1 VAKADDIPPLR
12 IGEVDIPAGASTRL
26 ELPFARL
33 YTRKSMTLPVQVIRG
48 RRAGPTLFVSAAI
61 HGDEINGV
69 EIIRRLLRLSQIQ
82 KLRGTLI
89 AVPIVNVH
97 GFIHHTRYLPDRRD
111 LNRSFPGSETGSLTA
126 RLANLFLEEIVSKCS
141 HGIDLHTGAIHRENL
156 PQIRANFDHPETLAM
171 ARAFAVPVLL
181 DSDLRDG
188 SLRQVADERG
198 IPTLLYE
205 AGEALRFNEV
215 AIRAGVKGIVSVM
228 RHLDML
234 ASSRRAKRKAEAE
247 AVVARS
253 STWVRASES
262 GILRTIRPLGAR
274 VRKGEVIGLIAD
286 PMGDREIEVQASASG
301 IVIGRVNLPLV
312 NEGEGLFHIARF
324 ESPRTVEAEVERL
337 QAMDPN
343 DPLHEDEF
351 PLV

>member
-1 VAKADDIPPLR
+1 QLR
-12 IGEVDIPAGASTRL
+12 
-26 ELPFARL
+26 
-33 YTRKSMTLPVQVIRG
+33 
-48 RRAGPTLFVSAAI
+48 
-61 HGDEINGV
+61 
-69 EIIRRLLRLSQIQ
+69 

-156 PQIRANFDHPETLAM
+156 PQIRANFDDPETLAM

-228 RHLDML
+228 RHLGML
-234 ASSRRAKRKAEAE
+234 APSRGTKREVD

-253 STWVRASES
+253 STWVRAAES
-262 GILRTIRPLGAR
+262 GILRAIRPLGAR

-286 PMGDREIEVQASASG
+286 PMGDREIE
-301 IVIGRVNLPLV
+301 
-312 NEGEGLFHIARF
+312 
-324 ESPRTVEAEVERL
+324 
-337 QAMDPN
+337 
-343 DPLHEDEF
+343 
-351 PLV
+351 